1 MAFKAL
7 TWNILAQAYTLPNR
21 YPLSPPEALQPGPR
35 RQLLLTRL
43 AAIDADAICLQEVE
57 GDSYAAIC
65 HLLGPG
71 FHGAFA
77 QKHNKPDGSALFLR
91 KTLFPTAR
99 FETLHYVASDAGY
112 DHLALIAQ
120 TEHDGKGLH
129 IASTHLRWQRRDTP
143 LDRHQGRAQMLE
155 LLENLPGPR
164 LVCGD
169 LNALS
174 EGVVIQAAMDRGLRL
189 SCRTQRPWDT
199 VNIDGKCRKL
209 DYLLCSAEF
218 TPQPGTLP
226 RLRRDTPMPSLSEPS
241 DHLPVTVVF

>member
-7 TWNILAQAYTLPNR
+7 TWNILAQAYTLPKR
-21 YPLSPPEALQPGPR
+21 YPLSPPEALEPGPR
-35 RQLLLTRL
+35 RALLLARL
-43 AAIDADAICLQEVE
+43 KAIDADVLCLQEVE

-77 QKHNKPDGSALFLR
+77 QKRGKPDGSALFLR

-99 FETLHYVASDAGY
+99 FETLHFAVSDPGY
-112 DHLALIAQ
+112 DHLALIAHTQ
-120 TEHDGKGLH
+120 HQGAALN

-143 LDRHQGRAQMLE
+143 LDRNQGRAQMLE
-155 LLENLPGPR
+155 LLQKLKGPR
-164 LVCGD
+164 IVCGD

-174 EGVVIQAAMDRGLRL
+174 ESVVIQAATDSGLRL

-218 TPQPGTLP
+218 SPRPGTLP

-241 DHLPVTVVF
+241 DHLPVTVDF